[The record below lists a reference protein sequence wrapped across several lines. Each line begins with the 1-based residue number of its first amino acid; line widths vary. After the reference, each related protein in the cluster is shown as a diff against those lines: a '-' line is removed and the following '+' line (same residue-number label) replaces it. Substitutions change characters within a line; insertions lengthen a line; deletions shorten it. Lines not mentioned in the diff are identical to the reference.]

1 MRITSLVGSM
11 VLACAF
17 LVIPVGSGAMP
28 RVGLVVSVRVAP
40 PILPV
45 YAQPICPGPGY
56 IWEPGYWAYSDEGY
70 YWVPGTW
77 VLPPRFGLLWTPG
90 YWGFVDGL
98 YVWHVGYW
106 GPAVGFY
113 GGIDYGFGYP
123 GFGFYGGYWRGD
135 RYFYNTRVT
144 NVNRTIIHNVYDTN
158 VTNQRESTNRVSF
171 NGGPHGVNARPTS
184 SQLSAAR
191 QRHVSMTS
199 EQLQHQRAASTNRT
213 MLASLNHGRPDVAAS
228 TRPEPL
234 GNRPAAPH
242 NRAANT
248 ERPATSKPAA
258 RPVPA
263 PKSAPSRAEHYSSAA
278 PKPASSRPARTPAH
292 PSTPTPSSRPAPAN
306 PDNRPTHH
314 STPAAKPAA
323 PQSET
328 SVTHKQ
334 TSKPVPRSSG
344 GSRSNEQHPST
355 VHTPPHQSQQHAAPP
370 RSSAPHATSNQ
381 HPQPTKPEHPEH

>member
-11 VLACAF
+11 VLAAAF
-17 LVIPVGSGAMP
+17 LIIPVGSVAMP
-28 RVGLVVSVRVAP
+28 RVGFVVSVRVAP

-45 YAQPICPGPGY
+45 YAQPICPGPSY
-56 IWEPGYWAYSDEGY
+56 IWEPGYWVYGDEGY

-77 VLPPRFGLLWTPG
+77 VLPPRVGLLWTPG
-90 YWGFVDGL
+90 YWGFADGL
-98 YVWHVGYW
+98 YVWHVGHW

-113 GGIDYGFGYP
+113 GGINYGFGYP
-123 GFGFYGGYWRGD
+123 GSGFYGGHWRGD
-135 RYFYNTRVT
+135 QYFYNTRVT

-158 VTNQRESTNRVSF
+158 VTNQRASTNRVSF

-191 QRHVSMTS
+191 QRHVPMTS

-234 GNRPAAPH
+234 GNRSAAPV
-242 NRAANT
+242 NRGANKERAAI
-248 ERPATSKPAA
+248 SKPAP

-263 PKSAPSRAEHYSSAA
+263 PKPAPSRAEHHSSVA
-278 PKPASSRPARTPAH
+278 PKSEPSRPGRTPAH

-306 PDNRPTHH
+306 PNNRPTH
-314 STPAAKPAA
+314 SAAPAAKPVA
-323 PQSET
+323 PRSER
-328 SVTHKQ
+328 SATHKQ
-334 TSKPVPRSSG
+334 TSNPVRRSSSG
-344 GSRSNEQHPST
+344 PRSNEQRPST
-355 VHTPPHQSQQHAAPP
+355 IYTPPRQSQQHAVPP
-370 RSSAPHATSNQ
+370 RPSAPHATTNQ
-381 HPQPTKPEHPEH
+381 HPQPTKPKQPEH

>member
-11 VLACAF
+11 VLAGAF

-28 RVGLVVSVRVAP
+28 RVGVVVSVRVAP

-45 YAQPICPGPGY
+45 YAQPICPGAGY

-90 YWGFVDGL
+90 YWGFADGL

-123 GFGFYGGYWRGD
+123 GSGFYGGYWRGD

-158 VTNQRESTNRVSF
+158 VSNQRESTNRVSF

-184 SQLSAAR
+184 SQLSSAR
-191 QRHVSMTS
+191 QRHVPMTS
-199 EQLQHQRAASTNRT
+199 EQRQHQRAASTNRT

-228 TRPEPL
+228 TRPKPL
-234 GNRPAAPH
+234 GNRSAAPD
-242 NRAANT
+242 NRAANKA
-248 ERPATSKPAA
+248 RAATSKPAA

-263 PKSAPSRAEHYSSAA
+263 PKPAPSRAEHHSSAVRKSE
-278 PKPASSRPARTPAH
+278 PSRPERTPAH
-292 PSTPTPSSRPAPAN
+292 PSAPTPSSRPAPAN

-314 STPAAKPAA
+314 FSPPAAKPVA
-323 PQSET
+323 PRSEG
-328 SVTHKQ
+328 SATHKQ
-334 TSKPVPRSSG
+334 TSNSVPRSSSG
-344 GSRSNEQHPST
+344 PRPNEQRPST
-355 VHTPPHQSQQHAAPP
+355 VHTPPHQSQQRAALPH
-370 RSSAPHATSNQ
+370 SSAPHATTNQ
-381 HPQPTKPEHPEH
+381 HPQPTRPEHR

>member
-1 MRITSLVGSM
+1 MRITGLVGSM

-17 LVIPVGSGAMP
+17 LVIPVTSGAMP
-28 RVGLVVSVRVAP
+28 RVGVVVSVRVAP

-90 YWGFVDGL
+90 YWGFADGL

-113 GGIDYGFGYP
+113 GGINYGFGYS
-123 GFGFYGGYWRGD
+123 GSGFYGGYWRGD
-135 RYFYNTRVT
+135 QYFYNTRVT
-144 NVNRTIIHNVYDTN
+144 KVNRTIIHNVYNTN

-191 QRHVSMTS
+191 LPHVPMTS

-234 GNRPAAPH
+234 ADRPAAPH

-263 PKSAPSRAEHYSSAA
+263 PKSAPSRAAHPSSAA
-278 PKPASSRPARTPAH
+278 PKSEPSRPERTPAH
-292 PSTPTPSSRPAPAN
+292 PSTPAPSSRPAPAN
-306 PDNRPTHH
+306 PNNRPTHH
-314 STPAAKPAA
+314 STPAAKPVA
-323 PQSET
+323 PQSER
-328 SVTHKQ
+328 SVTNKE

-344 GSRSNEQHPST
+344 GSRSNVQRPST
-355 VHTPPHQSQQHAAPP
+355 THTPPHQTQQHAAPP
-370 RSSAPHATSNQ
+370 RSSTPTNQ